1 MKFGVGPQCLVAMNN
16 ATHYS
21 VVKTQAFCYTVVVVL
36 TIVCAL
42 CTAATFYSNLYWQLV
57 AVVH

>member
-1 MKFGVGPQCLVAMNN
+1 MNN

-42 CTAATFYSNLYWQLV
+42 CTAVTFYSNLYWQLV